1 MDDLEAAALAIA
13 DAERAV
19 SMTGAGVSTASG
31 VPDFRS
37 EGGLWDRY
45 DPDDFH
51 VGRFERDPAG
61 FWELWIEI
69 QEEVFGNAD
78 VRPNPAH
85 EALAGLEAAG
95 HLDAVVTQNVDGLHQ
110 AAGSDAVIELHGTH
124 DRVECR
130 RCGRKS
136 GAASAVERA
145 REGERPPR
153 CDACSG
159 VLKPASVLFG
169 ETLPEAA
176 LIRAHVHA
184 EKCDAFLVAG
194 SSLTVEPAA
203 SLPETAAGTGATL
216 IVVNDEP
223 TPHDGLATCVFRD
236 DVTAVLPRIREAVD
250 DVAD

>member
-13 DAERAV
+13 EADRAV
-19 SMTGAGVSTASG
+19 AMTGAGVSTASG

-37 EGGLWDRY
+37 DGGLWDRY
-45 DPDDFH
+45 DPEAFH

-61 FWELWIEI
+61 FWELWLEI
-69 QEEVFGNAD
+69 QEEVFEDAD
-78 VRPNPAH
+78 VVPNPAH

-136 GAASAVERA
+136 GAGDAVARA
-145 REGERPPR
+145 RDDECPPR

-169 ETLPEAA
+169 ETLPESA

-184 EKCDAFLVAG
+184 EKSDAFLVAG

-203 SLPETAAGTGATL
+203 SLPQTAAETGATL
-216 IVVNDEP
+216 IVVNDDP
-223 TPHDGLATCVFRD
+223 TPHDGLAACVFRD
-236 DVTAVLPRIREAVD
+236 DVTDVLPRIREAVSG
-250 DVAD
+250 VAE

>member
-13 DAERAV
+13 DADRAV
-19 SMTGAGVSTASG
+19 AMTGAGVSTASG

-37 EGGLWDRY
+37 DGGLWDRY
-45 DPDDFH
+45 DPEEFH

-61 FWELWIEI
+61 FWELWVEI
-69 QEEVFGNAD
+69 QAEVFEDAK
-78 VRPNPAH
+78 VAPNPAH
-85 EALAGLEAAG
+85 EALADLEAAG

-136 GAASAVERA
+136 AAAGAVERA
-145 REGERPPR
+145 RDGEGPPR
-153 CDACSG
+153 CEACSG

-169 ETLPEAA
+169 ETLPESA

-184 EKCDAFLVAG
+184 EKSDAFLVAG

-203 SLPETAAGTGATL
+203 SLPQTAAETGATL

-223 TPHDGLATCVFRD
+223 TTHDGLAACVFRE
-236 DVTAVLPRIREAVD
+236 DVTDVLPRIRDAVA
-250 DVAD
+250 DVAE